1 MCTDVRPTLEG
12 ISEEDK
18 SAVVECFR
26 AYFERCGD
34 GTPDADSMTC
44 GCEGQKPPH
53 FCPDPED
60 TSQKS
65 WSDYFILPVLKAWD
79 DALYKRVCPNNDK
92 KKVMAILAVDH
103 ETASG
108 YTSLMMAAESG
119 HERCSLEL
127 LKAGAAVNHA
137 AADGFTAL
145 MVAAQNGHEG
155 CALVLLKAGAT
166 ANHSSKSGRTA
177 LMQACQSGHEGCA
190 LELLKEGADLE
201 MQTAKGT
208 TALMSA
214 AKNGHERCALA
225 LLKAKADPNMADNEG
240 VTALMLAAQDGHEG
254 CALELLKA
262 KAAVDQQDEQGWTAL
277 MFACQNGHERC
288 ALELLKAKADPNYAK
303 ADSWTVMMFACQNGH
318 ERCALE
324 LLKAGAAVNH
334 ATADGFTALM
344 AAAQNGHEGCALE
357 LLKAGATVDQ
367 TEEDG
372 YTALMFAAQDGHERC
387 ALELLKA
394 GALLPAVD
402 VPSTATLI
410 ARFGTIGAQASATP
424 PKVFYEIE
432 LITLGSCPQIG
443 WASSDFVLGEG
454 APQDEGVGDDAASW
468 GADGARKLLLHS
480 GSSSS
485 WGIGWCA
492 GDVIGVAAD
501 LSAGTT
507 WFGKNGV
514 WEVGFSNVHLE
525 GLFPAVSGSGL
536 ICCIRF
542 GDKCLLP
549 PPDEKFVPY
558 PQAPIELLRG
568 EVGTLLNACEL
579 PPAVLVRGAYI
590 WLLAKGSGNDS
601 CAKLIAEWAAQ

>member
-1 MCTDVRPTLEG
+1 MHCHARCQHCSTLTTGSTLVCTAVRPTLKG

-127 LKAGAAVNHA
+127 LK
-137 AADGFTAL
+137 
-145 MVAAQNGHEG
+145 
-155 CALVLLKAGAT
+155 
-166 ANHSSKSGRTA
+166 
-177 LMQACQSGHEGCA
+177 
-190 LELLKEGADLE
+190 EGADLE

-208 TALMSA
+208 TALMCA

-344 AAAQNGHEGCALE
+344 AAAQNGHDGCALE

-387 ALELLKA
+387 ALELLQAKADPNMANNDGATALIKACESGHEGCALELLKA

-424 PKVFYEIE
+424 PKAFYEIE

-579 PPAVLVRGAYI
+579 PPAVLVRGADI

>member
-1 MCTDVRPTLEG
+1 M
-12 ISEEDK
+12 
-18 SAVVECFR
+18 VECFR

-92 KKVMAILAVDH
+92 KKVMAILVVDH

-119 HERCSLEL
+119 HEWCS
-127 LKAGAAVNHA
+127 
-137 AADGFTAL
+137 
-145 MVAAQNGHEG
+145 
-155 CALVLLKAGAT
+155 
-166 ANHSSKSGRTA
+166 
-177 LMQACQSGHEGCA
+177 
-190 LELLKEGADLE
+190 
-201 MQTAKGT
+201 
-208 TALMSA
+208 
-214 AKNGHERCALA
+214 
-225 LLKAKADPNMADNEG
+225 
-240 VTALMLAAQDGHEG
+240 
-254 CALELLKA
+254 
-262 KAAVDQQDEQGWTAL
+262 
-277 MFACQNGHERC
+277 
-288 ALELLKAKADPNYAK
+288 
-303 ADSWTVMMFACQNGH
+303 
-318 ERCALE
+318 
-324 LLKAGAAVNH
+324 
-334 ATADGFTALM
+334 
-344 AAAQNGHEGCALE
+344 
-357 LLKAGATVDQ
+357 
-367 TEEDG
+367 
-372 YTALMFAAQDGHERC
+372 
-387 ALELLKA
+387 LELLKA

-424 PKVFYEIE
+424 PKAFYEIE

-501 LSAGTT
+501 LSAGTI

-579 PPAVLVRGAYI
+579 PPAVLVRGADI

>member
-1 MCTDVRPTLEG
+1 M
-12 ISEEDK
+12 
-18 SAVVECFR
+18 VECFR

-190 LELLKEGADLE
+190 LALLKEGADLE

-208 TALMSA
+208 TALMF
-214 AKNGHERCALA
+214 
-225 LLKAKADPNMADNEG
+225 
-240 VTALMLAAQDGHEG
+240 AAQD
-254 CALELLKA
+254 
-262 KAAVDQQDEQGWTAL
+262 
-277 MFACQNGHERC
+277 GHERC
-288 ALELLKAKADPNYAK
+288 ALELLQAKADPNMANN
-303 ADSWTVMMFACQNGH
+303 DG
-318 ERCALE
+318 
-324 LLKAGAAVNH
+324 
-334 ATADGFTALM
+334 ATALIKACES
-344 AAAQNGHEGCALE
+344 GHEG
-357 LLKAGATVDQ
+357 
-367 TEEDG
+367 
-372 YTALMFAAQDGHERC
+372 C

-424 PKVFYEIE
+424 PKAFYEIE

-501 LSAGTT
+501 LSAGTI